1 MITEQKIFASFLAA
15 AVWADGEFDENE
27 KDFLVELEEEMELK
41 DLVADVD
48 ALVKEYENLG
58 GEQLT
63 DVLTEAAAKVDKD
76 EREGVLSFTLQLMC
90 ADAYLGQ
97 DEVDN
102 YFAFAE
108 ILEVD
113 EDTAEGL
120 MNELLEDEED
130 LIVEQ

>member
-1 MITEQKIFASFLAA
+1 MKTGQKIFASFLAA

-76 EREGVLSFTLQLMC
+76 EREGVLSLTLQLMC

-97 DEVDN
+97 DEIDN

-120 MNELLEDEED
+120 MDELLEDEED

>member
-76 EREGVLSFTLQLMC
+76 EREGVLSLTLQLMC

-113 EDTAEGL
+113 EDTAEEL

>member
-1 MITEQKIFASFLAA
+1 MKTGQKIFASFLAA

-76 EREGVLSFTLQLMC
+76 EREGVLSLTLQLMC
-90 ADAYLGQ
+90 ADAYLGH
-97 DEVDN
+97 DEFDN

-120 MNELLEDEED
+120 MDELLEDEED

>member
-1 MITEQKIFASFLAA
+1 MKTGQKIFASFLAA

-48 ALVKEYENLG
+48 VLVKEYENLG

-76 EREGVLSFTLQLMC
+76 EREGVLSLTLQLMC

-97 DEVDN
+97 DEIDN

-120 MNELLEDEED
+120 MDELLEDEED